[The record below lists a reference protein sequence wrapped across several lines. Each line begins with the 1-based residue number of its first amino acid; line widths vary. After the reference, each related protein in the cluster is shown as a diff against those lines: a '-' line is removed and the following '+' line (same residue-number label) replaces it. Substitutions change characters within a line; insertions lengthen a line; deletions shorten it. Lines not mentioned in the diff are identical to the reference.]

1 MGATAAAIIIKRE
14 RDLVD
19 HFRRAGAT
27 SPQTAQ
33 SPAALGVETRLAW
46 DILVNG
52 AIIRTGAS
60 GTFYLDEPSWEA
72 MGRRRRRLAIVIAVF
87 VMIVAIVVA
96 IGVGGFGYFLT
107 TPSRH

>member
-1 MGATAAAIIIKRE
+1 MGASAAAAIIIKRE

-46 DILVNG
+46 DILERG
-52 AIIRTGAS
+52 AIIRPGPS

-72 MGRRRRRLAIVIAVF
+72 MGRRRRRLAIVVTTAAVLLGL
-87 VMIVAIVVA
+87 ILYL
-96 IGVGGFGYFLT
+96 GSLRT
-107 TPSRH
+107 LR

>member
-46 DILVNG
+46 DILVRD
-52 AIIRTGAS
+52 AIIRTATG

-72 MGRRRRRLAIVIAVF
+72 MGRRRRRIAIVIVVF
-87 VMIVAIVVA
+87 AILVAIF
-96 IGVGGFGYFLT
+96 IGGFGYLFA
-107 TPSRH
+107 PSRR